1 MTRLKIL
8 NVEVCVKW
16 KNKKWENGESEPE
29 VKLISKTETTDKA
42 DQPFSNSVQ
51 SKTLVSQPIQ

>member
-1 MTRLKIL
+1 M
-8 NVEVCVKW
+8 NVKVCIKW